1 MESRTA
7 RLLLMQRQNMRSSS
21 SRGLQQ
27 RDRYISYEAMAA
39 NNVPCGK
46 HGNSYYNCNTR
57 TRVNPYTRGCTEATG
72 CYRYTH

>member
-1 MESRTA
+1 
-7 RLLLMQRQNMRSSS
+7 
-21 SRGLQQ
+21 
-27 RDRYISYEAMAA
+27 MAA